1 MQDGD
6 KRFSTYDVII
16 LYCGI
21 CKSAVTRFS
30 PIQYKNG
37 NLKPLFILWDAKRKY
52 AIEKVLNI
60 KYPSDAAKGQ
70 NRLQYTCMIN
80 GYKRAL
86 YYEHERWFV
95 ESRS

>member
-1 MQDGD
+1 MVWNM
-6 KRFSTYDVII
+6 RRTYVDVV
-16 LYCGI
+16 
-21 CKSAVTRFS
+21 SV
-30 PIQYKNG
+30 QYKNG

-86 YYEHERWFV
+86 YYENERWFV